1 MRLFGGL
8 FWGVFLIASGVIFL
22 LRYALNLQI
31 AQSKLIFGVFVVLVG
46 VSLLTTGSWT
56 SHDNT
61 AVFTEGRTSVSSEG
75 GSYQSVFSSSSYD
88 LTEVTPGSSVKL
100 NCAFGSA
107 RVKLPP
113 GPYEIHINCAFG
125 SVRLPDGTSYAFGN
139 GDYSKTGT
147 GEAVRVDVNC
157 SFGEVVLYE

>member
-1 MRLFGGL
+1 MRLFSGL
-8 FWGVFLIASGVIFL
+8 FWGVFLIASGIIFL

-31 AQSKLIFGVFVVLVG
+31 AQGKLIFGVFVVLVG
-46 VSLLTTGSWT
+46 VSLLTSGTWS
-56 SHDNT
+56 SRDNT
-61 AVFTEGRTSVSSEG
+61 SLFTEGRSSVSSGG

-88 LTEVTPGSSVKL
+88 LTEVTPGSDVKI

-113 GPYEIHINCAFG
+113 GAYEVRINCAFG
-125 SVRLPDGTSYAFGN
+125 SVRLPNGTSYAFGN
-139 GDYSKTGT
+139 GNYSKTGT
-147 GEAVRVDVNC
+147 GDAIRVDVNC